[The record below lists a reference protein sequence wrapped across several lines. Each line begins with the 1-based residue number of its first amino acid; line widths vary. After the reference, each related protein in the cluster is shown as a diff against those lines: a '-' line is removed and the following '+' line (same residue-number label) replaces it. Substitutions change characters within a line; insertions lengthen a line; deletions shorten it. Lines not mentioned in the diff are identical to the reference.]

1 MQEKTKKRGVLRR
14 LFFNRADERAYGRFA
29 FFFDGLMQNF
39 SNIFSGGVFYT
50 AFLRLN
56 NISMAEMGIMT
67 YLPIIANLSCV
78 FSPFLFAKFKKRKSV
93 LMAARLAYYFFNL
106 VGVALVPV
114 LFSDAG
120 VKLGLMTFFL
130 CFGNAIWGL
139 FCGGFDDWELKFLPQ
154 DGTREEYY
162 AYRNLIF
169 TLSGVATQILAGF
182 VATAI
187 EALPEA
193 SQMSMLFWLRVGSF
207 LFIPIDI
214 LVFMRA
220 KEYPYP
226 KSELRLKLRDL
237 VTVPIKNRAFRNVA
251 LIHAMTLFAGALTL
265 SSWTYYLLDCGL
277 AYSTQ
282 SFLAAI
288 PPILT
293 LLLTRP
299 VVLLFRRQ
307 GCAKNLLFYRTVEAC
322 VYFGYAMI
330 SPANIRWLY
339 PILYV
344 VFQIIMVGI
353 STADVNF
360 IFLFMPEKDRLT
372 YHAFNFV
379 TGVVAEFIGAFLGA
393 QFITR
398 TAGKTFHILG
408 QEVANVRLLMLLQA
422 IFFFVVVA
430 FFYSKRNILR
440 TPTDL
445 SAKGESA

>member
-114 LFSDAG
+114 LFSDVG

-169 TLSGVATQILAGF
+169 TLGGVATQILAGF

-408 QEVANVRLLMLLQA
+408 QDVANVRLLMLLQA
-422 IFFFVVVA
+422 IFFFILVA